1 MDIWV
6 DVMTSLETRMFQ
18 DSECDVSEWRQEEE
32 MNRAA
37 EPRGRS

>member
-18 DSECDVSEWRQEEE
+18 DSECDVSGWRQKEEIK
-32 MNRAA
+32 RAA
-37 EPRGRS
+37 EPRGWS